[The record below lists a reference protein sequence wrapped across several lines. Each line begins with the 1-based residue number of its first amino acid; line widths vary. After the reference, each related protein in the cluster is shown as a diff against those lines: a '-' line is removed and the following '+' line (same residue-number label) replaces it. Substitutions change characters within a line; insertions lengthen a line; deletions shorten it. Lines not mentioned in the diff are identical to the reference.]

1 MKKFMALL
9 LSLSLLLTMMPLC
22 ASAAELEQQGYD
34 TLINKAAT
42 IFPEYAGKLLNPTY
56 SPFSS
61 ARSASPRVLVVKETR
76 PFSDTESITYTEY
89 SDGLILLS
97 AYDVDYESTI
107 VGSIPHPNLSV
118 KNYTINITATSVVDG
133 YYGYFYIN
141 NVSYRINAGL
151 NTYDSITNFGTAKK
165 GANCVRSEMTDDTAN
180 ESAYGYARLAYD
192 LGFKIGPLSGQII
205 STELV
210 MHVGE
215 DTAVID
221 HSVRE

>member
-1 MKKFMALL
+1 MPWLEYGIETRITAIIGLVPFTILAIKLSDIPTTLAFLATFNFLRKRVGGYHANSVLGCML
-9 LSLSLLLTMMPLC
+9 LSLFLEVLFLGAFLPKLNMVVFFISNGVSLAIIYFMAP
-22 ASAAELEQQGYD
+22 Y
-34 TLINKAAT
+34 
-42 IFPEYAGKLLNPTY
+42 
-56 SPFSS
+56 
-61 ARSASPRVLVVKETR
+61 V
-76 PFSDTESITYTEY
+76 
-89 SDGLILLS
+89 
-97 AYDVDYESTI
+97 
-107 VGSIPHPNLSV
+107 HPNMNFS